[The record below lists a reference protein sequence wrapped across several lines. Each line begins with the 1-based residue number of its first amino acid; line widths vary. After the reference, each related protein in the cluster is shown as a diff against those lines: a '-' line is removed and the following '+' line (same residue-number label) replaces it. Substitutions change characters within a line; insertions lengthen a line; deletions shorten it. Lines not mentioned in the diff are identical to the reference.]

1 VGKFK
6 FKPKFMKELL
16 QQYAAYNYWA
26 NKRITDTIL
35 QMDESTHQQHVP
47 NSFTNLYA
55 TVLHIW
61 DAESI
66 WWQRM
71 KLHEK
76 LLIPSQTFNPNM
88 KEAVN
93 GLISQSALW
102 SDFVETASALKLL
115 HVFEYKNSHKE
126 IFRQPLNEVVLHVFN
141 HGTYH
146 RGQLVTMMHALGQTK
161 IPPTDFIVW
170 SRKGR

>member
-1 VGKFK
+1 
-6 FKPKFMKELL
+6 MKEIL
-16 QQYAAYNYWA
+16 QQYATYNLWA

-35 QMDESTHQQHVP
+35 QMDEATHQQHVP

-55 TVLHIW
+55 TVLHMW
-61 DAESI
+61 DAESA

-88 KEAVN
+88 KEAIN
-93 GLISQSALW
+93 GLLSQSSLW
-102 SDFVETASALKLL
+102 ADFMATASEMKLQ

-126 IFRQPLNEVVLHVFN
+126 IFRQPLSEVVLHVFN

-146 RGQLVTMMHALGQTK
+146 RGQLVTMMHALGQIK
-161 IPPTDFIVW
+161 IPPTDFAVW
-170 SRKGR
+170 SRKAK